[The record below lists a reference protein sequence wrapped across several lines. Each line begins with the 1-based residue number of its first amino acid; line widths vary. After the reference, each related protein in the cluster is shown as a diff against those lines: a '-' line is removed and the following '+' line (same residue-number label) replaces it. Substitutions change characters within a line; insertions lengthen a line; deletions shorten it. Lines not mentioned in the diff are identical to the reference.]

1 MTTSTKRLL
10 KGFTLIELLTVIAI
24 IGILA
29 AIIIPTVGK
38 VRETARRS
46 VDASNLRQ
54 IGQASLIF
62 ASDNRDALP
71 ASTGTIGANGYTNT
85 VGTAANAKT
94 AAGGL
99 AFSGGLNDGTIWF
112 TGTEASN
119 ATGVST
125 VLNSSRTALETA
137 FASANATLSFSYVTG
152 LTANDPA
159 TSPVAFTRGIET
171 GATVWPGAAGAAP
184 YGSDGGHVVFLGGNV
199 TFFRNTSNAFIGS
212 RTSPGSQVSDIRA
225 ATPAGTRVQIATS
238 SGATAL

>member
-46 VDASNLRQ
+46 VDSSNLRQ

-71 ASTGTIGANGYTNT
+71 STVATMANNTFTNTGTGTGNVKGA
-85 VGTAANAKT
+85 AA
-94 AAGGL
+94 GL
-99 AFSGGLNDGTIWF
+99 AFSGGLNDGTIWIAGADSSLSA
-112 TGTEASN
+112 TNAS
-119 ATGVST
+119 VST
-125 VLNSSRTALETA
+125 VLNSTRSAIETNFGA
-137 FASANATLSFSYVTG
+137 ASLSFVYHAG
-152 LTANDPA
+152 LNVNDVSTTPI
-159 TSPVAFTRGIET
+159 AFTRGLADT
-171 GATVWPGAAGAAP
+171 GSTWSAANTYPTGGA

-199 TFFRNTSNAFIGS
+199 TFYRNTQSAFINATTGAQTNDVGNTRP
-212 RTSPGSQVSDIRA
+212 RTSTTFFRQ
-225 ATPAGTRVQIATS
+225 
-238 SGATAL
+238 

>member
-46 VDASNLRQ
+46 VDSSNLRQ

-71 ASTGTIGANGYTNT
+71 ATTATMAATGFSNSGGTNANL
-85 VGTAANAKT
+85 KT
-94 AAGGL
+94 AAAGL
-99 AFSGGLNDGTIWF
+99 AFSGGLNDGTIWIA
-112 TGTEASN
+112 GADSSLGN
-119 ATGVST
+119 NGSVST
-125 VLNSSRTALETA
+125 VLNATRSGLETQ
-137 FASANATLSFSYVTG
+137 FSNASLSFTYHTG
-152 LTANDPA
+152 LNAND
-159 TSPVAFTRGIET
+159 TSTTPIAFTRGLPTT
-171 GATVWPGAAGAAP
+171 GSLWASTGTFPAIGV

-199 TFFRNTSNAFIGS
+199 TFYRNTQSAFIN
-212 RTSPGSQVSDIRA
+212 A
-225 ATPAGTRVQIATS
+225 S
-238 SGATAL
+238 SGAQTSNINDTRPVGRSTSFVAQ